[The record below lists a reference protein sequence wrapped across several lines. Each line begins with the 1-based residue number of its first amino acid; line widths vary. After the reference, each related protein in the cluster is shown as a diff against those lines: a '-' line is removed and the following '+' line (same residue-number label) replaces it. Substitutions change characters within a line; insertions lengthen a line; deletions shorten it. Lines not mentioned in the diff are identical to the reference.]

1 MRSLH
6 SFPKI
11 FLCRNPVDMRKQQNG
26 LTMIIQTEIE
36 KNVFDKALFVFINR
50 KKTILRMLYWDNTGF
65 AVWSKT
71 LEKDVYRW
79 PQAWFENP
87 HLTLTAE
94 QLEFLLQGVDLVAMK
109 RHKTVEYQ
117 RVF

>member
-6 SFPKI
+6 TFTKI

-26 LTMIIQTEIE
+26 LTMIIQIE
-36 KNVFDKALFVFINR
+36 LDKNVFDKSLFVFLNR
-50 KKTILRMLYWDNTGF
+50 KGSLIRMLYWDDTGF

-71 LEKDVYRW
+71 LEKDAYRW
-79 PQAWFENP
+79 PHRWFENL

-94 QLEFLLQGVDLVAMK
+94 QLEFLLQGVDLVEMK
-109 RHKTVEYQ
+109 THKTIEYQ